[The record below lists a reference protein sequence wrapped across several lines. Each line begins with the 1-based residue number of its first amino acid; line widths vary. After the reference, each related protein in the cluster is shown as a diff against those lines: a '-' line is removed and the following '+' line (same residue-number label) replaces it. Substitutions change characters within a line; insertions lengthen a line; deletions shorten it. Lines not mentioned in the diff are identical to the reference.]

1 MFLFETKPGKPD
13 QKSGV
18 HPTLIKVTINDV
30 LSPVMSVSCVLEKPV
45 SLNMSEERYRQGLKL
60 LEEMQPFLVK
70 TKPADAVEADNY
82 ASGFFLKE
90 INVKTSQVMLKYDF
104 KEKALPYIFKT
115 NLGDSKLKIHFD
127 QLSNIFSA
135 DINLILQ
142 RFSIVLVLNNINN
155 ILLDPA
161 NIEMTAVKQF
171 LSPVLSRNLNIKLK
185 MSHCN
190 LHVGPNHLHCLEVFK
205 KNILQ
210 ILERDNF
217 IEHPEVNEEAERQDN
232 ILTDSEVDELYYQ
245 DDLRAGAFQFVDAG
259 DNNPEPSAY
268 QAVFGRNTLTWKY
281 PQRRTLT
288 KAVIFPLP
296 FMEASDVS
304 AELEDGVDC
313 ELLHWSETLQHFV
326 VYQSFQLSESKVN
339 L

>member
-30 LSPVMSVSCVLEKPV
+30 LSTVMSVSCVLEKPV

-115 NLGDSKLKIHFD
+115 NLGDSKLKIHFN

-171 LSPVLSRNLNIKLK
+171 LSPVLSRNLNIRNKSRCHDPK
-185 MSHCN
+185 CDCWKANGIFHARNGYTESRKVHAKYTCSDRSRCYCM
-190 LHVGPNHLHCLEVFK
+190 V
-205 KNILQ
+205 
-210 ILERDNF
+210 
-217 IEHPEVNEEAERQDN
+217 
-232 ILTDSEVDELYYQ
+232 LY
-245 DDLRAGAFQFVDAG
+245 
-259 DNNPEPSAY
+259 
-268 QAVFGRNTLTWKY
+268 
-281 PQRRTLT
+281 
-288 KAVIFPLP
+288 
-296 FMEASDVS
+296 
-304 AELEDGVDC
+304 
-313 ELLHWSETLQHFV
+313 
-326 VYQSFQLSESKVN
+326 
-339 L
+339 